1 MILHPANRPTWVRH
15 VVAILTVA
23 LAAVVR
29 AGLLGS
35 LGTRAPYVTFYPAVI
50 LAALFGGLPA
60 GLLATLLS
68 VLTIT
73 FWWVEPIG
81 RFSIRDPADL
91 LSAGV
96 FVIGGSMISFITQA
110 MQRANRR
117 AMEAEAQVRLVTERS
132 RVEQE
137 LRRYKLLAE
146 HSRDIIM
153 CVRLDDKRI
162 LEANEAAVK
171 AYGYTRQELL
181 ELSVYDLRTSEGHP
195 LVEGQVT
202 EADTHSILFEA
213 VHRRKDGSTFPVE
226 VSSQGATIG
235 GTRALIS
242 VIRDIS
248 NRKRA
253 EAALRESE
261 RQFRT
266 LANAI
271 PQLCWMANA
280 DGRIFWYNERW
291 YQYTGT
297 SPEQMEGW
305 GWQRVHD
312 AEMLPKVLE
321 RWKLSIATGEPFDMV
336 FPLLGADGEFR
347 PFLTRVMPLRDRDSK
362 VARWFGTNTDISEQR
377 RVEEALAS
385 SDRKLRALLDSA
397 SQGVVAVDDRG
408 RIVLVNAKT
417 EEMFGY
423 RREELLGQCMDV
435 ILPERH
441 RATHGEALRH
451 YFAHPYARAM
461 GSGMDF
467 RGRSKSGDEFP
478 LEISLS
484 CIDQGGSR
492 LALALITDITER
504 QKAEERLRQAQKME
518 SLGILAGGVAHDF
531 NNLLV
536 GVIGNASLAQEMLP
550 PDHPV
555 AGLLDGVLK
564 TGEQAAHL
572 TRQMLAYS
580 GKGHFVVE
588 KLDLSALIPEMSA
601 LARSSIARKIA
612 LTLDLD
618 AGLPA
623 IAADRGQI
631 QQVFMNLARNAAEAI
646 GNHDGTI
653 SVRTR
658 GQAVDD
664 AYRRLHME
672 AAALRVGRYVCLEV
686 RDTGCGMDEPTKARI
701 FDPFFSTKFT
711 GRGLGLAAVAG
722 IVRGHKGAILVES
735 APGEGSRFTVLFPA
749 SEQVVE
755 KPVEVRAGAA
765 APGSGVVLVVDDE
778 PAVREMA
785 KRSLELQGYTV
796 LQAGS
801 ALAAID
807 VLKRH
812 AGEIAL
818 VVLDLS
824 MPDMSGAEALP
835 ELRKIRP
842 ELSVVVSSGY
852 SEAETMTLFEGQH
865 VAGFLQKPY
874 TSNELAGKV
883 KESLASNL

>member
-1 MILHPANRPTWVRH
+1 MILHPANRPIWVRY

-117 AMEAEAQVRLVTERS
+117 AMEAEAQVRLVTERN

-202 EADTHSILFEA
+202 EADTRSILFET
-213 VHRRKDGSTFPVE
+213 VHRRKDRSTFPVE

-235 GTRALIS
+235 GTRTLIS

-336 FPLLGADGEFR
+336 FPLRGADGEFR
-347 PFLTRVMPLRDRDSK
+347 PFLTRVQPLKDAQGH
-362 VARWFGTNTDISEQR
+362 VVQWFGT
-377 RVEEALAS
+377 
-385 SDRKLRALLDSA
+385 
-397 SQGVVAVDDRG
+397 
-408 RIVLVNAKT
+408 
-417 EEMFGY
+417 
-423 RREELLGQCMDV
+423 
-435 ILPERH
+435 
-441 RATHGEALRH
+441 
-451 YFAHPYARAM
+451 
-461 GSGMDF
+461 
-467 RGRSKSGDEFP
+467 
-478 LEISLS
+478 
-484 CIDQGGSR
+484 
-492 LALALITDITER
+492 
-504 QKAEERLRQAQKME
+504 
-518 SLGILAGGVAHDF
+518 
-531 NNLLV
+531 
-536 GVIGNASLAQEMLP
+536 
-550 PDHPV
+550 
-555 AGLLDGVLK
+555 
-564 TGEQAAHL
+564 
-572 TRQMLAYS
+572 
-580 GKGHFVVE
+580 
-588 KLDLSALIPEMSA
+588 
-601 LARSSIARKIA
+601 
-612 LTLDLD
+612 
-618 AGLPA
+618 
-623 IAADRGQI
+623 
-631 QQVFMNLARNAAEAI
+631 
-646 GNHDGTI
+646 
-653 SVRTR
+653 
-658 GQAVDD
+658 
-664 AYRRLHME
+664 
-672 AAALRVGRYVCLEV
+672 
-686 RDTGCGMDEPTKARI
+686 
-701 FDPFFSTKFT
+701 
-711 GRGLGLAAVAG
+711 
-722 IVRGHKGAILVES
+722 
-735 APGEGSRFTVLFPA
+735 
-749 SEQVVE
+749 
-755 KPVEVRAGAA
+755 
-765 APGSGVVLVVDDE
+765 
-778 PAVREMA
+778 
-785 KRSLELQGYTV
+785 
-796 LQAGS
+796 
-801 ALAAID
+801 
-807 VLKRH
+807 
-812 AGEIAL
+812 
-818 VVLDLS
+818 
-824 MPDMSGAEALP
+824 
-835 ELRKIRP
+835 
-842 ELSVVVSSGY
+842 
-852 SEAETMTLFEGQH
+852 
-865 VAGFLQKPY
+865 
-874 TSNELAGKV
+874 
-883 KESLASNL
+883 